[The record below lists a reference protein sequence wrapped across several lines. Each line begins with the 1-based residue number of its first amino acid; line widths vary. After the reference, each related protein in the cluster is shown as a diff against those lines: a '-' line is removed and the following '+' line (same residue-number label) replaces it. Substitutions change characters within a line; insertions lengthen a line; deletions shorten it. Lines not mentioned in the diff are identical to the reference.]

1 MVYKNVNNF
10 VALYLWLDLG
20 DGEVVE
26 QVIGQQ
32 TNDQDES
39 ILDGIIRELQRE
51 QDLRLINEG
60 DAPHFPI
67 NRSYSSNGGKYVYV
81 CERYDECTLFYLHFA
96 NMKKLEVNSFACQE
110 RGLGLRSRYF

>member
-1 MVYKNVNNF
+1 M
-10 VALYLWLDLG
+10 
-20 DGEVVE
+20 VE

-60 DAPHFPI
+60 DVPHFPI
-67 NRSYSSNGGKYVYV
+67 NRSYSANGGKCVYI
-81 CERYDECTLFYLHFA
+81 CKRYDECILFYLYQVIICEEHFRFL
-96 NMKKLEVNSFACQE
+96 NKNNIKNIFINYNCDI
-110 RGLGLRSRYF
+110 RYTKVP

>member
-1 MVYKNVNNF
+1 MVFGNTEIHHFINTCGF
-10 VALYLWLDLG
+10 FPCQG

-39 ILDGIIRELQRE
+39 ILDGMIRELQRE

-60 DAPHFPI
+60 ETLPNPPL
-67 NRSYSSNGGKYVYV
+67 NRSHSVNGGQCPALSPSVPS
-81 CERYDECTLFYLHFA
+81 L
-96 NMKKLEVNSFACQE
+96 SQE
-110 RGLGLRSRYF
+110 GLIQVLMSV

>member
-1 MVYKNVNNF
+1 MFYFHFNPLKIICLATYRLTLILFYLWYFRNVNNF
-10 VALYLWLDLG
+10 VALYLWSDLG

-51 QDLRLINEG
+51 QDLR
-60 DAPHFPI
+60 
-67 NRSYSSNGGKYVYV
+67 
-81 CERYDECTLFYLHFA
+81 A
-96 NMKKLEVNSFACQE
+96 N
-110 RGLGLRSRYF
+110 

>member
-1 MVYKNVNNF
+1 MVYNNVNNF
-10 VALYLWLDLG
+10 VALYLWFDLG

-67 NRSYSSNGGKYVYV
+67 NRSYSSNGGKYVYI
-81 CERYDECTLFYLHFA
+81 CERYDECTLFYLYQIITHEEHFRFL
-96 NMKKLEVNSFACQE
+96 NKSNILLKF
-110 RGLGLRSRYF
+110 

>member
-1 MVYKNVNNF
+1 M
-10 VALYLWLDLG
+10 WLCSCQG

-39 ILDGIIRELQRE
+39 ILDGMIRELQRE

-60 DAPHFPI
+60 ETLPNPPL
-67 NRSYSSNGGKYVYV
+67 NRSHSVNGGK
-81 CERYDECTLFYLHFA
+81 C
-96 NMKKLEVNSFACQE
+96 SFFTSIMSFPKAQ
-110 RGLGLRSRYF
+110 